1 MPGSREPSR
10 VTPRE
15 IALWRGTAAR
25 AHWHVLARPVARLA
39 DAVELLEIEL
49 RSIVADNHRLRADLL
64 DLQLANQARGMGSD
78 RRDE

>member
-1 MPGSREPSR
+1 MVGCREPSK

-15 IALWRGTAAR
+15 IAVWRGTAAR

-49 RSIVADNHRLRADLL
+49 RALVADNHRLRADLL
-64 DLQLANQARGMGSD
+64 NLQLANQARGMGSD